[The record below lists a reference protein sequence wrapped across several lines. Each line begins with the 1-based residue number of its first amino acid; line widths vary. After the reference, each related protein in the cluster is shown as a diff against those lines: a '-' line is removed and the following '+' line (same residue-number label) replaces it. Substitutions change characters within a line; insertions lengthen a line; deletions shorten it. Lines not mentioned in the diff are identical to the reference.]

1 MKKPSALLFLLTA
14 VLGFAPGATA
24 SDRWETLRA
33 INWVE
38 NPTNH
43 ARYGAKG
50 ELGPYQ
56 FRSGT
61 WRMHT
66 KRPFTQA
73 AQREAADEV
82 AVAHYEWIRERL
94 AEAGVEASVFNI
106 AMAWNCG
113 GSAVIRGRAPVVSF
127 RYAEQVVNLVE
138 QQKRDQAAR
147 AGQLAATAVPAPR
160 PAALREP
167 SFSVDAAAPRLVIA
181 GVEPR
186 YVVRVG
192 EPEIAAVVKTEPPAE
207 KTAPLFV
214 VSTTLPARPVFSLTP
229 AAAVFPRLALID

>member
-1 MKKPSALLFLLTA
+1 MKKALPLILLLTA
-14 VLGFAPGATA
+14 VLGFAPRAAA

-43 ARYGAKG
+43 SRYGSKG

-73 AQREAADEV
+73 VQREAADEV
-82 AVAHYEWIRERL
+82 AVAHYEWIKDRL
-94 AEAGVEASVFNI
+94 EEAGVEASIFNI

-113 GSAVIRGRAPVVSF
+113 VSAVIKGRAPVVSF
-127 RYAEQVVNLVE
+127 HYAEQVVNLVE
-138 QQKRDQAAR
+138 QQKREQAHVASAR
-147 AGQLAATAVPAPR
+147 VVAAAPQPPQAPVPAP
-160 PAALREP
+160 
-167 SFSVDAAAPRLVIA
+167 SFRVDANAPRLVIA

-186 YVVRVG
+186 YQVRVG
-192 EPEIAAVVKTEPPAE
+192 EPEIAAVIKTEPATE
-207 KTAPLFV
+207 NAPLFV
-214 VSTTLPARPVFSLTP
+214 VSTTLPANPTFSLKP
-229 AAAVFPRLALID
+229 AVASLPRLAFID